1 MSDKFNKKDAS
12 AESNGVAEEE
22 NNNEQRSGQRTTSD
36 GPEAEIHEVQDS
48 ETSEA
53 ADIDALAAEN
63 ERLREEIEKQKQQ
76 VLRKVAEFENIKKR
90 TQRERT
96 QLFTDAKIKAV
107 EDFLPVYDDLAR
119 SLASENVPESVPESF
134 LNGLKMVHAKFE
146 STMKQYGIEAINETG
161 VPFDVNLHDALLRQP
176 APDKKTGSDV
186 VLQVLEPGYRMG
198 DKVVRHAKVIVSE

>member
-76 VLRKVAEFENIKKR
+76 ILRKVAEFENIKKR

>member
-1 MSDKFNKKDAS
+1 MSDKSNKKDAS
-12 AESNGVAEEE
+12 TESNGVAEEE
-22 NNNEQRSGQRTTSD
+22 KNNEQRAGQDISPD
-36 GPEAEIHEVQDS
+36 GTEAEIHDMQDS
-48 ETSEA
+48 KATESDSE
-53 ADIDALAAEN
+53 ALAAEN

-119 SLASENVPESVPESF
+119 SLATENVPEDVPESF

-176 APDKKTGSDV
+176 APDKKTGSDI

-198 DKVVRHAKVIVSE
+198 DKVVRHAKVIVTE

>member
-22 NNNEQRSGQRTTSD
+22 KNNEQRSGQRTTSD

-48 ETSEA
+48 ETSET